1 MQWRSLKYE
10 RKAGLIMGMVHTFT
24 RGLLAVGL
32 TGLVSSF
39 AMGQTGSSSSPTAG
53 KTGAATAPAAEADA
67 GNDKAFNTLA
77 QETSIKRSINKH
89 GNVVEE
95 VTVSTTSR
103 RAMNAAL
110 HAIIKERFKVGG
122 QDLTV
127 IRVRLPETMTMT
139 ADPRGQDFIFNPAEK
154 SEAGPNKE
162 ITVYYPLVGFE
173 LSVEV
178 RRIVGAEGPADFFG
192 DTNIV
197 RRDIMLKPSTTPG
210 EGLQLGLLMKSVSR
224 ADLSDTSKLEKF
236 RDSDNNSRVFG
247 FSAVDSIAV
256 QQCSRREGSG
266 VLGTSSHM
274 ITSNLADFAN
284 FVQTSMPKHFDTTG
298 TRSTVGLDHAIW
310 GSAAK
315 AIAVKTLMVQDPSLE
330 AAAARKMV
338 EERFVGYVLSS
349 SIPEAPL
356 IDDAGN
362 VGGKDLDFR
371 VGAKLSMSASSHTAA
386 LHGEE
391 RAALIV
397 ILK

>member
-1 MQWRSLKYE
+1 
-10 RKAGLIMGMVHTFT
+10 MGMVHTLT

-39 AMGQTGSSSSPTAG
+39 AMGQTGSSSSPTTG
-53 KTGAATAPAAEADA
+53 KTGAATARAAEADA

-95 VTVSTTSR
+95 TTVSTTSR

-154 SEAGPNKE
+154 SEAGPSKE

-224 ADLSDTSKLEKF
+224 ADLSDDKKVKSF
-236 RDSDNNSRVFG
+236 FSRSDSSRVFG

-266 VLGTSSHM
+266 VLGTNSHM
-274 ITSNLADFAN
+274 VTSNLADFAN
-284 FVQTSMPKHFDTTG
+284 FVQTSMPKHFDTRG
-298 TRSTVGLDHAIW
+298 TAPTVGLDHAIW

-338 EERFVGYVLSS
+338 EERFVGYVLQTAMPEEPLIAGGIDLDSS
-349 SIPEAPL
+349 ELKYREKMSVFIDAAPSSATISIPSRQNMFL
-356 IDDAGN
+356 
-362 VGGKDLDFR
+362 VLR
-371 VGAKLSMSASSHTAA
+371 
-386 LHGEE
+386 
-391 RAALIV
+391 
-397 ILK
+397 

>member
-1 MQWRSLKYE
+1 
-10 RKAGLIMGMVHTFT
+10 
-24 RGLLAVGL
+24 
-32 TGLVSSF
+32 
-39 AMGQTGSSSSPTAG
+39 
-53 KTGAATAPAAEADA
+53 
-67 GNDKAFNTLA
+67 
-77 QETSIKRSINKH
+77 
-89 GNVVEE
+89 
-95 VTVSTTSR
+95 
-103 RAMNAAL
+103 
-110 HAIIKERFKVGG
+110 IIKERFKVGG

-197 RRDIMLKPSTTPG
+197 RRDIVLKPSTTPG

-236 RDSDNNSRVFG
+236 RDSDNDSRVFG

-284 FVQTSMPKHFDTTG
+284 FVQTSMPKHFDTQG
-298 TRSTVGLDHAIW
+298 TAPTIGLDHAIW

-338 EERFVGYVLSS
+338 EERFVGYVLQTAM
-349 SIPEAPL
+349 PEEPL
-356 IDDAGN
+356 IAG
-362 VGGKDLDFR
+362 GIDLD
-371 VGAKLSMSASSHTAA
+371 SSE
-386 LHGEE
+386 LKYQGRNSVSI
-391 RAALIV
+391 RADQSSALIRTPERQN
-397 ILK
+397 LFLMLR

>member
-1 MQWRSLKYE
+1 
-10 RKAGLIMGMVHTFT
+10 MGMVHTFT
-24 RGLLAVGL
+24 RGLLAVAV
-32 TGLVSSF
+32 TSLVSSF
-39 AMGQTGSSSSPTAG
+39 AMGQAGSSSSPTAG

-67 GNDKAFNTLA
+67 ANDKAFNTLA

-95 VTVSTTSR
+95 ATVSTTSR

-162 ITVYYPLVGFE
+162 ITVYYPLVGFG

-197 RRDIMLKPSTTPG
+197 RRDIMLKPSSTPG

-224 ADLSDTSKLEKF
+224 ADLSDTSKLEEF
-236 RDSDNNSRVFG
+236 RDCDDNSRVFG

-266 VLGTSSHM
+266 VLGTSSQLV
-274 ITSNLADFAN
+274 TNLADFAN
-284 FVQTSMPKHFDTTG
+284 FVQTSMPKHFATNG

-338 EERFVGYVLSS
+338 EERFVGYVLQTAM
-349 SIPEAPL
+349 PEEPL
-356 IDDAGN
+356 IAG
-362 VGGKDLDFR
+362 GIDLD
-371 VGAKLSMSASSHTAA
+371 SSE
-386 LHGEE
+386 LKYQGRNSISI
-391 RAALIV
+391 RADQSSALIRTPERQN
-397 ILK
+397 LFLMLR

>member
-1 MQWRSLKYE
+1 
-10 RKAGLIMGMVHTFT
+10 MGMVHTLT

-53 KTGAATAPAAEADA
+53 KTGAATAAAAEADA
-67 GNDKAFNTLA
+67 ANDKAFNTLA

-95 VTVSTTSR
+95 ATVSTTSR

-197 RRDIMLKPSTTPG
+197 RRDIVLKPSTTPG

-224 ADLSDTSKLEKF
+224 ADLSDDKKVKSF
-236 RDSDNNSRVFG
+236 FSRSDSGRVFA

-266 VLGTSSHM
+266 VLGSNSHM
-274 ITSNLADFAN
+274 VTSNLADFAN

-338 EERFVGYVLSS
+338 EERFVGYVLQTAMPKEPLNAAGIDVNAPDLKFTVREPITISAEQSS
-349 SIPEAPL
+349 AVIDTPEKQNL
-356 IDDAGN
+356 F
-362 VGGKDLDFR
+362 VMLR
-371 VGAKLSMSASSHTAA
+371 
-386 LHGEE
+386 
-391 RAALIV
+391 
-397 ILK
+397 